1 MDLTLDS
8 GNFLAREHKW
18 KHPLMFCY
26 HEKYY
31 FGAKPGMAGILY
43 MLLTVKEPSLEKKID
58 DLVKRTVDY
67 MMSLQFSSGN
77 CPMAMC
83 WEVKKLKRPGDKV
96 VRWSHGAPGWIYMF
110 IEAHKRNPKNNNKT
124 DYLEA
129 AERCAEVIWKRGI
142 LHCGYGLSDGTA
154 GNAYAFL
161 AMYKLTKKNLYLHRA
176 IKFAEWCCDFGKHDC
191 PNPEFPCSLFEGLA
205 GAIYFLSD
213 ILNPETACF
222 PAFELT

>member
-1 MDLTLDS
+1 MEASFDVLLP
-8 GNFLAREHKW
+8 W
-18 KHPLMFCY
+18 KVLLWGKTWNGRHPIY
-26 HEKYY
+26 
-31 FGAKPGMAGILY
+31 APD
-43 MLLTVKEPSLEKKID
+43 KK
-58 DLVKRTVDY
+58 
-67 MMSLQFSSGN
+67 SQ
-77 CPMAMC
+77 
-83 WEVKKLKRPGDKV
+83 
-96 VRWSHGAPGWIYMF
+96 
-110 IEAHKRNPKNNNKT
+110 NNNKT
-124 DYLEA
+124 DYLET

-205 GAIYFLSD
+205 GAVYFLSD

-222 PAFELT
+222 PAFELTWADTITQLPWNIPYSMRQSRSHTRVKTIISQSTCTDLANQKPQC

>member
-43 MLLTVKEPSLEKKID
+43 MLLT
-58 DLVKRTVDY
+58 
-67 MMSLQFSSGN
+67 
-77 CPMAMC
+77 
-83 WEVKKLKRPGDKV
+83 
-96 VRWSHGAPGWIYMF
+96 
-110 IEAHKRNPKNNNKT
+110 RNPKNNNKT

-154 GNAYAFL
+154 GKAYAFL
-161 AMYKLTKKNLYLHRA
+161 AMYKRTKKNLYLHRA

-205 GAIYFLSD
+205 GAVYFLSD